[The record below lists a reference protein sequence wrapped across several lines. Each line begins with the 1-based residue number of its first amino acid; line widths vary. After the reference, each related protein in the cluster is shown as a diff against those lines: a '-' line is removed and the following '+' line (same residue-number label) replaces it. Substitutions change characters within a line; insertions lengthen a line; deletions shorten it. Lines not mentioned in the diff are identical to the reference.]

1 MHTRGYVYLRAEGH
15 PRSRGKGCYV
25 AEHIL
30 VAEATLG
37 RTLRHGE
44 VVHHING
51 DTGDNRAENLRV
63 MSAGEHKGL
72 HAAEL
77 SITCPHTSLVN
88 VRGRVYRCEAC
99 GMFVAAGH
107 EDSPS
112 IDQVKL

>member
-30 VAEATLG
+30 VAEATTAVG
-37 RTLRHGE
+37 HY
-44 VVHHING
+44 
-51 DTGDNRAENLRV
+51 A
-63 MSAGEHKGL
+63 
-72 HAAEL
+72 
-77 SITCPHTSLVN
+77 SITAVGFQAGYANTTGTTLVN